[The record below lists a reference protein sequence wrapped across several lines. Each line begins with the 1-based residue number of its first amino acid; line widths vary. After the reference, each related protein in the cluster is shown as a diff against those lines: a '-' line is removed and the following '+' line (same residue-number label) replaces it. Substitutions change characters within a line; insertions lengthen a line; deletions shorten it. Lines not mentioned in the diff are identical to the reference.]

1 MNLTAVLLILTGV
14 FGVDRRGKEESF
26 RMRIVQTIAGCS
38 GIGDLVQHIAWA
50 FRREPLIEG
59 WT

>member
-26 RMRIVQTIAGCS
+26 RMRIVQTIAGLFW
-38 GIGDLVQHIAWA
+38 DW
-50 FRREPLIEG
+50 
-59 WT
+59 